1 MAAEEHLQ
9 ALVTG
14 GAGDIGGEIVARLS
28 ASNFETTI
36 WDVIPADAGTQ
47 RAVSLTRGAPVHYAR
62 VDSTDPRA
70 VGAAIDSMPRL
81 ELAVMCAGTVTAQP
95 FLQIELADWQRQL
108 DVNLT
113 GSFVTAQ
120 AAARKMV
127 ELGVHGQLI
136 FISSWV
142 AARPWPEITAYSA
155 SKAGMD
161 QLMRQAA
168 LELATH
174 GIRANAVAP
183 GIVMAGLAKTQF
195 ENEPQ
200 YAARAASAIPLGA
213 PQQASQIADAVGFL
227 ASSAASTMTGSTL
240 LVDGGC
246 SLGTAAGSA

>member
-1 MAAEEHLQ
+1 MTATGHPHAI
-9 ALVTG
+9 VTG
-14 GAGDIGGEIVARLS
+14 GVGDIGGEIVARLS
-28 ASNFETTI
+28 RMGFETTI
-36 WDVIPADAGTQ
+36 WDVIPAEAGAQ
-47 RAVSLTRGAPVHYAR
+47 RALNHERGAPVHYAR
-62 VDSTDPRA
+62 VDITDPAA
-70 VGAAIDSMPRL
+70 VGAAIGAMPRL
-81 ELAVMCAGTVTAQP
+81 DLAVMCAGTVTAQP
-95 FLQIELADWQRQL
+95 FLEIELADWQRQL

-120 AAARKMV
+120 AAARRMV
-127 ELGVHGQLI
+127 ELGSPGHLI

-168 LELATH
+168 LEMATH

-183 GIVMAGLAKTQF
+183 GIVMAGLAKSQF

-213 PQQASQIADAVGFL
+213 PQRASQIADAVGFL
-227 ASSAASTMTGSTL
+227 ASDAASTMTGSTL

-246 SLGTAAGSA
+246 SLGPAATAS